1 MALVSCPECR
11 REVSDQAGACPG
23 CGYPLRAVAS
33 SSLGDSAGT
42 VVKTTGAVLGAWLT
56 APWIARL
63 VVGVVAMICLFTF
76 LIVGIL
82 ARG

>member
-11 REVSDQAGACPG
+11 REISDQAPACPG

-33 SSLGDSAGT
+33 SSSGDSTGT

-56 APWIARL
+56 VPWIARL